1 MSTTWKER
9 YSAAYMGIFG
19 MPQLELVRGE
29 GSYVWDESGKRYLD
43 LLGGI
48 AVNVLGH
55 AHPAVVATVGRQA
68 ATLMHVSNF
77 FTTPTQIALAER
89 LVRLAEAGEGS
100 RALLVNSGTEATE
113 AALKM
118 ALRHRARGRMLAL
131 TGSFHGRSLGA
142 LSVTHKPGYRE
153 PFEPYTSGTTFV
165 APGDLDALRTEL
177 ARGDVAALF
186 VEVIQGEAGVVPVDP
201 TFLSAARDLTRAH
214 GALLVVD
221 EVQTGIGRTGRWFAH
236 QAFGW
241 KPDVMTLAK
250 GLGTGFPIGAV
261 IGFGP
266 AGALLGPGEHGT
278 TFGGNPLASAV
289 ALAVLREVEP
299 LLDGARLLGHR
310 WRTDLAGIPGV
321 VEVRGAGMLL
331 GIELDRES
339 APVAAALREA
349 GFLVNAPTPT
359 ALRLA
364 PPLTLSA
371 PEADGF
377 TAALAAILRDG
388 PAPHPGQ

>member
-1 MSTTWKER
+1 MNTTWQHR
-9 YSAAYMGIFG
+9 YAGAYMGIFG
-19 MPQLELVRGE
+19 TPQLELVRGE
-29 GSYVWDESGKRYLD
+29 GSYVWDESGRRYLD

-48 AVNVLGH
+48 AVTVLGH
-55 AHPAVVATVGRQA
+55 AHPAVVAAVGRQA

-77 FTTPTQIALAER
+77 FTTPPQIELAER
-89 LVRLAEAGEGS
+89 LLDVARAGDDG

-118 ALRHRARGRMLAL
+118 ALRHRPRGRMLAL
-131 TGSFHGRSLGA
+131 THSFHGRSLGA
-142 LSVTHKPGYRE
+142 LSITWKPGYRE
-153 PFEPYTSGTTFV
+153 PFEPYTAGTTFV
-165 APGDLDALRTEL
+165 RPGDVAGLRAEL

-201 TFLSAARDLTRAH
+201 GFLAAARDLTTAH

-221 EVQTGIGRTGRWFAH
+221 EVQTGVGRTGRWFAH
-236 QAFGW
+236 QAFDW
-241 KPDVMTLAK
+241 TPDVMTLAK
-250 GLGTGFPIGAV
+250 GLGGGFPIGAV

-266 AGALLGPGEHGT
+266 AAALLGPGEHGT

-289 ALAVLREVEP
+289 ATCVLDEVEP
-299 LLDGARLLGHR
+299 LLGPAGALGR
-310 WRTDLAGIPGV
+310 QWREDLARVPGV
-321 VEVRGAGMLL
+321 VEARGAGLL
-331 GIELDRES
+331 IGVELDRES

-349 GFLVNAPTPT
+349 GVIVNAPTPT

-371 PEADGF
+371 EDAALF
-377 TAALAAILRDG
+377 TATLADCL
-388 PAPHPGQ
+388 